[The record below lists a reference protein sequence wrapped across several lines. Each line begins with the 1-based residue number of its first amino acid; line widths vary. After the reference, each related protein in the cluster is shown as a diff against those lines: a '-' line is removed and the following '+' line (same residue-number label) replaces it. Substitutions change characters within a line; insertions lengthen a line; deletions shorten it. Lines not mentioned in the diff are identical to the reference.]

1 MDENVWVKL
10 VFILRWNAFIHLA
23 IPFSLSSRCPH
34 HSNLWKHFFLSVF
47 SLGPCVS
54 TSTECPTHGIVITQS
69 LNSRCHLFSSRQIL
83 SSARA
88 SRLFWT
94 LRATTWP
101 LVLPLVIPLNCIY
114 CRGWPQVSICISLL
128 QVKLSKQRSHYSH
141 ASKPVPLTG
150 LGLVQTA
157 FFFFFNLYQTGKS
170 ALLISAWWNNFF
182 NIFCFKTTK
191 CSHPTS
197 FVLEILVNVPSGVC
211 WFLMEREQWRLPC
224 SLESVFKEELTP
236 PSPELWRCD
245 GHGPVPLLLL
255 CVCVC
260 LSSPSMFHTDKG

>member
-1 MDENVWVKL
+1 M
-10 VFILRWNAFIHLA
+10 
-23 IPFSLSSRCPH
+23 P
-34 HSNLWKHFFLSVF
+34 SV
-47 SLGPCVS
+47 LIKTV
-54 TSTECPTHGIVITQS
+54 
-69 LNSRCHLFSSRQIL
+69 L

-157 FFFFFNLYQTGKS
+157 FFIFNLYQTGKS

-255 CVCVC
+255 CVCVSFLPLRVSHWQRITYKDSTFGVLSWKYEN
-260 LSSPSMFHTDKG
+260 LSSDPHDAHKKPGTLAPPLSPVPG